1 MPGPE
6 HRPIRRSCEGP
17 ARAPRSRRRSRC
29 RPLPGNRL
37 RDRVRPP
44 GLPANPPTAARPR
57 PSGIPPVRA
66 GCQHRGVPRARTVA
80 VGRTS
85 DLASRQPDRPAA
97 RSKEGRDVPQM
108 CRAQSMGGARR
119 RHVGGRAV
127 HGGGAGGGGALA
139 TAVPGERRA
148 GVPALPGAVGCWNAI
163 AVQTARRANVF
174 PIQGLIA
181 VSAPQLAVYD
191 AVTEIAGRYAPY
203 HAFSPPPGTQVA
215 GASVDASIAAAAH
228 ATLVAAY
235 PAQAA
240 GPTGLD
246 AQYAGYIAALR
257 ADGRSGI
264 DAGVAIGDASA
275 RDLLAFRAGD
285 RDESIT
291 YVPPPLSPGSWT
303 FAPAPSLQSAQTPWV
318 ATMRPFT
325 LASRVAVPA
334 GPAPT
339 AVERPMG
346 GGVQRDEG
354 LRLGDEQRPHPAA
367 DRGRAV
373 LERAGGQPVQP
384 GVPGRRRGAWDGRR
398 GHRPRA
404 RHGQRRRRGRR
415 DRVLGL
421 QVPLPVLATDHGDPQ
436 RRDRRQS
443 GDASRIRHG
452 RRCSPR
458 RTTRSTPPRTAASR
472 GRRRRC
478 SRRWR
483 TRTDPGS
490 RSAGPPAGRSTTG
503 PPCRGSG
510 GSDDLQEQI
519 VNARVWAGLHY
530 RGSVRAGV
538 QVGTDVARWTLG
550 RFFAPAPARDC
561 RRQDGH
567 PNTGGRS

>member
-1 MPGPE
+1 
-6 HRPIRRSCEGP
+6 
-17 ARAPRSRRRSRC
+17 
-29 RPLPGNRL
+29 
-37 RDRVRPP
+37 
-44 GLPANPPTAARPR
+44 
-57 PSGIPPVRA
+57 
-66 GCQHRGVPRARTVA
+66 
-80 VGRTS
+80 
-85 DLASRQPDRPAA
+85 
-97 RSKEGRDVPQM
+97 M
-108 CRAQSMGGARR
+108 CRAQSGAAL
-119 RHVGGRAV
+119 VAV
-127 HGGGAGGGGALA
+127 MSAAGLC
-139 TAVPGERRA
+139 TAAAPAQAAPSPPPCPASVVP

-246 AQYAGYIAALR
+246 AQYAGYVAALR

-291 YVPPPLSPGSWT
+291 DVPQPLSPGGWT

-325 LASRVAVPA
+325 LASRRRSSGRPRRPPLSSARWAEEFNETKAYGSATSTVRTPQQ
-334 GPAPT
+334 T
-339 AVERPMG
+339 AVARFWNAQAVNQYNQAFQDVAAARGMDAVDTARVLAMGNVVGADAGIACWDSKYHYRFWRPIMAIRNAG
-346 GGVQRDEG
+346 IDGNPATRRGSGVD
-354 LRLGDEQRPHPAA
+354 AA
-367 DRGRAV
+367 AHHA
-373 LERAGGQPVQP
+373 EPP
-384 GVPGRRRGAWDGRR
+384 GVPRGAR
-398 GHRPRA
+398 
-404 RHGQRRRRGRR
+404 
-415 DRVLGL
+415 
-421 QVPLPVLATDHGDPQ
+421 LP
-436 RRDRRQS
+436 
-443 GDASRIRHG
+443 HG
-452 RRCSPR
+452 RP
-458 RTTRSTPPRTAASR
+458 
-472 GRRRRC
+472 RRRC
-478 SRRWR
+478 SRRSPSP
-483 TRTDPGS
+483 D
-490 RSAGPPAGRSTTG
+490 RSGFTI
-503 PPCRGSG
+503 RGSADG
-510 GSDDLQEQI
+510 TTDNWTATQRFERPDDLQGQI

-550 RFFAPAPARDC
+550 RFFAPVPARDC